1 MMRFCKYHPHPS
13 NNIHHPSIIH
23 HPSSIPHALAP
34 SACHEPAPA
43 TCSLYVCMY
52 SPIQAISIVLY
63 NSKYPNWCNK
73 GVYIHTNIY
82 IYIYLSITC
91 EGEGEGEGE
100 DENQPII
107 LLQIPWCYH
116 PCSFLL
122 CSISSFPIILL
133 NCCSLAVWLWRTT
146 DTPPGIVT

>member
-1 MMRFCKYHPHPS
+1 MYSNCSSYSTFALTTLGIPVSIPQSWCASANTIPIHPTIS
-13 NNIHHPSIIH
+13 IH

-82 IYIYLSITC
+82 IYM
-91 EGEGEGEGE
+91 
-100 DENQPII
+100 
-107 LLQIPWCYH
+107 H
-116 PCSFLL
+116 
-122 CSISSFPIILL
+122 ISLYY
-133 NCCSLAVWLWRTT
+133 LWRWRWRWRWKPANNTT
-146 DTPPGIVT
+146 ANSVMLSSLLLSPLLHFFIPHNFT

>member
-1 MMRFCKYHPHPS
+1 MMRFGKYHPHPS
-13 NNIHHPSIIH
+13 NNIHPSSIIH
-23 HPSSIPHALAP
+23 HPSPMRSLPL
-34 SACHEPAPA
+34 PA
-43 TCSLYVCMY
+43 TNQHQLRVVCMY
-52 SPIQAISIVLY
+52 ACTPPYKQLVSYCTTVSIRTDVIKEYIYIQ
-63 NSKYPNWCNK
+63 
-73 GVYIHTNIY
+73 IY
-82 IYIYLSITC
+82 IYICIYLSITC
-91 EGEGEGEGE
+91 EGEGEGE